1 MTRRS
6 ESIAIAAMLLLIVA
20 AAALRL
26 LPGLPGAVSAA
37 AAGIAI
43 VASVYSIVL
52 WRREQSQDAATRAL
66 SARYLREATPALLA
80 YVAGAGLSIVLLE
93 RVDAPALRALV
104 ALLPLPAIAIVLRAT
119 ARYIRDLDELQRRI
133 ELEALALG
141 SVAIAFAYL
150 TAGLLHGAGVIK
162 VSATSAM
169 LWVLPSLSLA
179 YAIAK
184 RVVVRHYD

>member
-6 ESIAIAAMLLLIVA
+6 ESIAIAAMLLLIA
-20 AAALRL
+20 AAAAPRL

-80 YVAGAGLSIVLLE
+80 YVAGAGLSIALLE
-93 RVDAPALRALV
+93 RVDTAALRALV